1 MTDNDNTKALK
12 ALVQLLDEPDEQV
25 YTTIHDEILD
35 CGSHAVPFLED
46 SLYHSENEL
55 IRERAESLIRH
66 IQNRRAFLKLKD
78 WAEHR
83 STDLL
88 EAYCLVSNL
97 YQDEEA
103 SKANQKSVE
112 KIYRDIWLEMNDEL
126 TALEKTRVVNHFFFD
141 VYHFSGHQAKPNLPA
156 YLLGNLLRMQSG
168 NHLSLS
174 VLYLIITQKL
184 GLPVF
189 GVNLPRHFIL
199 AYMDDTR
206 ATRQAK
212 NYTQKEVLFYINPFD
227 KGAIFRKSEI
237 ELFIQQQNIKPQ
249 ENFFLPC
256 NNLTVIRRLLA
267 EIRLIHQKKGQK
279 NQEETINHL
288 LLALDERW
296 K

>member
-1 MTDNDNTKALK
+1 
-12 ALVQLLDEPDEQV
+12 
-25 YTTIHDEILD
+25 
-35 CGSHAVPFLED
+35 
-46 SLYHSENEL
+46 
-55 IRERAESLIRH
+55 
-66 IQNRRAFLKLKD
+66 
-78 WAEHR
+78 
-83 STDLL
+83 
-88 EAYCLVSNL
+88 
-97 YQDEEA
+97 
-103 SKANQKSVE
+103 
-112 KIYRDIWLEMNDEL
+112 
-126 TALEKTRVVNHFFFD
+126 
-141 VYHFSGHQAKPNLPA
+141 
-156 YLLGNLLRMQSG
+156 MQSG